1 MDEETT
7 GDSETLLERPGPA
20 ELRKPVLFRTYRRRW
35 FLLVVICLLN
45 CSNAMLWLTFAP
57 VADKTAAYFHI
68 SMDTINWLSLVYLLI
83 SIPFGLVA
91 TWILDTVGLKCA
103 VILSA
108 WLNMVGSVIRTFSVI
123 SFLSLGSLTYT
134 YLFIGQCLC
143 ALAQPLVIFS
153 PTKLAALWFPD
164 HQRATANM
172 ISSMSNPLGILIA
185 NLLSPTLVSEEKD
198 IPRMLG
204 LYTIPAV
211 TACILATVGVHDK
224 VPPTPPSASAT
235 HSTSQP
241 FFKGLKMLL
250 RNKPYV
256 ILMVC
261 FGAGIG
267 MFTCFSALLE
277 QILCVRGYSNFFA
290 GLNGALFTVF
300 GLLGAFLLGLYV
312 DKTRKFIESTKV
324 CFCLTALASIAF
336 AVMSRFRNQ
345 AFPLA
350 LISSLFGFFGFS
362 IYPVA
367 MELAVEC
374 SYPVGEGTSTGLIFV
389 SSQIQ
394 GVILMLLLQALTV
407 QISSA
412 PFSTCDIEEGGALDW
427 TVPTLVMAGA
437 CSVVACFYV
446 IFFHTDYKRLRAE
459 ASNAASI
466 NKIGTEATA
475 PEP

>member
-7 GDSETLLERPGPA
+7 DDSETLLEKPGPA
-20 ELRKPVLFRTYRRRW
+20 ELRKPVLFRSYRRRW
-35 FLLVVICLLN
+35 FLLVVVCLLN

-103 VILSA
+103 VMLSV

-123 SFLSLGSLTYT
+123 SFLSLGSLTYM

-185 NLLSPTLVSEEKD
+185 NLLSPALVSEEKD
-198 IPRMLG
+198 IPLMLG
-204 LYTIPAV
+204 LYAIPAV
-211 TACILATVGVHDK
+211 TACILAMAGVHDK

-235 HSTSQP
+235 YSTSQP
-241 FFKGLKMLL
+241 FLTGLKMLL
-250 RNKPYV
+250 RNKPYI

-267 MFTCFSALLE
+267 MFTCFSTLLE
-277 QILCVRGYSNFFA
+277 QILCVKGYSN
-290 GLNGALFTVF
+290 
-300 GLLGAFLLGLYV
+300 
-312 DKTRKFIESTKV
+312 
-324 CFCLTALASIAF
+324 
-336 AVMSRFRNQ
+336 MSQFRNQ
-345 AFPLA
+345 AIPLA

-362 IYPVA
+362 IYPIA

-394 GVILMLLLQALTV
+394 GVILMLLVQALTV
-407 QISSA
+407 QISAA

-427 TVPTLVMAGA
+427 TVSTLVMAGA

-446 IFFHTDYKRLRAE
+446 IFFHSDYKRLHAE
-459 ASNAASI
+459 ASNDTSV
-466 NKIGTEATA
+466 NKIGIEATA
-475 PEP
+475 PEA